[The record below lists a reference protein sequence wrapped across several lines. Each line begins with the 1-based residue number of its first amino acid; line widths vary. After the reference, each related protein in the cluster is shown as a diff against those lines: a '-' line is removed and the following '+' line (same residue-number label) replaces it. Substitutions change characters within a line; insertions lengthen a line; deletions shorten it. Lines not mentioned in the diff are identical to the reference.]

1 MLLASAVLALTLN
14 CGGCWC
20 EQQRNREDLSSL
32 ATPETL
38 FIGGRRCPAVSA
50 APSAS
55 ATAADSRAEDSA
67 GEAHSD
73 ELRSPISDPGGENGD
88 GGEAGSK
95 GEGGASHQQERV
107 PPSTALCRPGGRLR
121 RLNDFQVCPA
131 SDCPSH
137 LLGTALLHQE
147 CSQHQS
153 PGHRRRTR
161 DDRRQE
167 RGRWEEQEW
176 AASLEQLSI
185 QANSNS
191 STTTCRTA
199 VARRRKSE
207 ASKPEPPIIQSE
219 PPSPGHSYYGEG
231 AGVQLINSPR
241 HQNLHHDLEREKTP
255 GCCSSGAMEPHYASL
270 SHEVGHGHGK
280 DPPLSTCVRNLMN
293 WMAEKAERGTSA
305 LREAMP
311 SLSKEDYHVVMIG
324 LDGAGKTTALY
335 RMKFDQYVNTVPTI
349 GFNCERVKGT
359 MGRSRGLTF
368 LVWDVG
374 GQEKIRPLWRS
385 YTRCTDGIIFVVDSA
400 QPESLEEARVELWR
414 TMR

>member
-1 MLLASAVLALTLN
+1 MN
-14 CGGCWC
+14 
-20 EQQRNREDLSSL
+20 E
-32 ATPETL
+32 
-38 FIGGRRCPAVSA
+38 
-50 APSAS
+50 
-55 ATAADSRAEDSA
+55 
-67 GEAHSD
+67 
-73 ELRSPISDPGGENGD
+73 
-88 GGEAGSK
+88 K
-95 GEGGASHQQERV
+95 
-107 PPSTALCRPGGRLR
+107 
-121 RLNDFQVCPA
+121 FQVCPA

-137 LLGTALLHQE
+137 LLGAAPLHQE

-153 PGHRRRTR
+153 PGYRRRER
-161 DDRRQE
+161 EREERR
-167 RGRWEEQEW
+167 RWEEQEW

-185 QANSNS
+185 QANSS
-191 STTTCRTA
+191 AATCTRA
-199 VARRRKSE
+199 VARRRKSA
-207 ASKPEPPIIQSE
+207 ASKAEPPIIQSE

-231 AGVQLINSPR
+231 PGAQLINSPR
-241 HQNLHHDLEREKTP
+241 HQNLHHDLERETTP

-270 SHEVGHGHGK
+270 SQEAGHGHGK